1 MSDTLLTQEE
11 IDALLQGN
19 SGGDN
24 NQQDSPEDTSGGG
37 SGGNG
42 SFTNEELDALKEFF
56 VLLSNGAASVLI
68 TLANNENAKCEFNSI
83 EVKELGE
90 ISEKIN
96 GFSHMNMNFNEG
108 FEFSSEVFL
117 SQDFIKNIASMM
129 LGGAEIDQLAPEFI
143 SAAEAFFDQVF
154 GSVIMLW
161 KNRYDIAGRY
171 VPPKLDELKDP
182 SSTGLS
188 GDVVSTVFK
197 LAMTDEDES
206 ELFILFSVEEAKKLL
221 SKIMKGEASS
231 VLKETAP
238 ESSDDGLSQEEI
250 DAMMKDPATTEAP
263 PEPVVEKN
271 EPVKKAE
278 PEYEEDDDDDDEY
291 EDDDEEEEEYEE
303 APPKVRKKK
312 KKKNKVTSNGRKLK
326 RKSGFDDDDVSDVQF
341 ADIDEEEVVELPS
354 NIDLLLDVPLQITVE
369 LGRTKMLVKEILEL
383 GTGSVIELERL
394 AGESID
400 VLVNGKLIAKGEV
413 VVIDENFGIRI
424 TSIVSPNERIARL
437 T

>member
-1 MSDTLLTQEE
+1 MSDTLLSQEE
-11 IDALLQGN
+11 IDALLAGK
-19 SGGDN
+19 GGGKDN
-24 NQQDSPEDTSGGG
+24 DDKSSSEAKSGGG
-37 SGGNG
+37 NGGNG
-42 SFTNEELDALKEFF
+42 SFTGEEFDALKEFF

-68 TLANNENAKCEFNSI
+68 TLANNESAKCEFDSI
-83 EVKELGE
+83 EVKDMSE
-90 ISEKIN
+90 ISDNIS
-96 GFSHMNMNFNEG
+96 GFSHMTMNFNEG

-143 SAAEAFFDQVF
+143 SATEAFFDQIF

-161 KNRYDIAGRY
+161 KNRYGIAGRY
-171 VPPKLDELKDP
+171 VPPKIDDVNDP
-182 SSTGLS
+182 SATGLS
-188 GDVVSTVFK
+188 GKVVSALFN
-197 LAMTDEDES
+197 LAMNDDEES
-206 ELFILFSVEEAKKLL
+206 QLYVLFSVEEAKKLL
-221 SKIMKGEASS
+221 PKIMKGES
-231 VLKETAP
+231 VSILKETAP

-250 DAMMKDPATTEAP
+250 DAMMKDPAITQAEQE
-263 PEPVVEKN
+263 EPSTSQSVH
-271 EPVKKAE
+271 EP
-278 PEYEEDDDDDDEY
+278 EEDDY
-291 EDDDEEEEEYEE
+291 EEEDKHEGEYMEE
-303 APPKVRKKK
+303 PPPGPGKKK
-312 KKKNKVTSNGRKLK
+312 KRRKTTAAGGKRLK
-326 RKSGFDDDDVSDVQF
+326 RTGRYNEDDINDVEF

-413 VVIDENFGIRI
+413 VVIDENFGIRV